1 MPEFYHEK
9 CHEYWAKHSD
19 PMVYKALCFME
30 SVEDWAIDE
39 NEEFDAVFVSL
50 GESLI
55 NIDNIDLKHA
65 DKSPTIPDSQL
76 ESEYLQFKEILD
88 DEIRKSELSER
99 EKLVVNGHD
108 LMRELDIP
116 AGKELGDIIRKC
128 KDLILEEPEKNNK
141 SDLISYA
148 KEIKG

>member
-1 MPEFYHEK
+1 MPEFSHEK

-65 DKSPTIPDSQL
+65 DEFIKSCAYVKATRQLMLLQTLNEAYPGAVAKLISHAESNKSERHNKLFLERHVLFERLRLLGKIFAPATTKKIKEVL
-76 ESEYLQFKEILD
+76 ES
-88 DEIRKSELSER
+88 
-99 EKLVVNGHD
+99 
-108 LMRELDIP
+108 M
-116 AGKELGDIIRKC
+116 
-128 KDLILEEPEKNNK
+128 
-141 SDLISYA
+141 
-148 KEIKG
+148 